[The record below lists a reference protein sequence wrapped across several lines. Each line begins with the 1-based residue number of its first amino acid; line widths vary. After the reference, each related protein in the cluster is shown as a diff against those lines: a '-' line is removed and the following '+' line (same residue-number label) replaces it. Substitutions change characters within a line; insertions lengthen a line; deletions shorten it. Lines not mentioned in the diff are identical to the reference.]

1 MMLCRLS
8 SLIIRDILL
17 LLFNFQP
24 CLLQRS
30 GHRQELLRGPFLYGA
45 IISAIT
51 ALYWRDSPV
60 GATAIAVLCAG
71 DGFAD
76 IVGRRY
82 GSGNRLP
89 HSLNKVRI
97 LPALN
102 GGNIHKEELLT
113 RLGSQ
118 LSQHC
123 TGMTCPWG

>member
-1 MMLCRLS
+1 M
-8 SLIIRDILL
+8 
-17 LLFNFQP
+17 
-24 CLLQRS
+24 
-30 GHRQELLRGPFLYGA
+30 
-45 IISAIT
+45 
-51 ALYWRDSPV
+51 

-102 GGNIHKEELLT
+102 GGNIHKESSSHGLDLNYHST
-113 RLGSQ
+113 PLD
-118 LSQHC
+118 
-123 TGMTCPWG
+123 

>member
-1 MMLCRLS
+1 MLCRLS
-8 SLIIRDILL
+8 SHIIRDIVLL
-17 LLFNFQP
+17 PFNFQP
-24 CLLQRS
+24 CLLQRL

-45 IISAIT
+45 VISAIT

-60 GATAIAVLCAG
+60 GVTAIAVLCAG

-82 GSGNRLP
+82 GSSNRLP

-102 GGNIHKEELLT
+102 RGNPHTEELPI

-118 LSQHC
+118 SSQHC
-123 TGMTCPWG
+123 TGETRPWG